1 MGDIRTPKKTR
12 EGREFD
18 SEFDLPQCVAV
29 EAEQPPRRLADVPD
43 DNSHV
48 RLGEFNIISLAISSP
63 DLRAQVKG
71 ALGQLEIVVAGPEVA
86 RHASLI
92 IADTQT
98 DIASHLADLRRK
110 ARPDAA
116 IFVVLPSATPDMI
129 STAHAAGA
137 SACLRP
143 PLVIEEVRSLVLGAL
158 DSRAARVQAADLA
171 RKLDLESHLASI
183 GRISAGLSHE
193 VSTPLAAAALN
204 LEIVARE
211 TSRLIDMVKWL
222 TMSPPGE
229 IAERLET
236 VRRRLPAIEASSG
249 LVGALEDT
257 VTAHERLRSL
267 LATMRAFVGRN
278 YEVRRETLDV
288 RELAHDVLAW
298 LSEVLRDV
306 QVELVGDAT
315 FAQTDRT
322 LLSQILTNLVS
333 NAVHAAR
340 SLTAPKI
347 RLHVY
352 QKAGRV
358 VVSVR
363 DNGPG
368 IPLELQ
374 DKVFEPFFTTRRAEG
389 GTGLGLA
396 LCREYA
402 LQMNAELSLWSL
414 PGRGACFRIAL
425 PAAHVGIGSH
435 AGA

>member
-1 MGDIRTPKKTR
+1 M
-12 EGREFD
+12 
-18 SEFDLPQCVAV
+18 
-29 EAEQPPRRLADVPD
+29 
-43 DNSHV
+43 
-48 RLGEFNIISLAISSP
+48 
-63 DLRAQVKG
+63 
-71 ALGQLEIVVAGPEVA
+71 
-86 RHASLI
+86 
-92 IADTQT
+92 
-98 DIASHLADLRRK
+98 
-110 ARPDAA
+110 
-116 IFVVLPSATPDMI
+116 PDMI
-129 STAHAAGA
+129 ASAHAAGA

-143 PLVIEEVRSLVLGAL
+143 PFVLEEVRSLVLAAL

-204 LEIVARE
+204 LETIERE
-211 TSRLIDMVKWL
+211 TAHLIDTLKWL
-222 TMSPPGE
+222 TTSPPSE
-229 IAERLET
+229 LEQRLET
-236 VRRRLPAIEASSG
+236 VRGRLASIEASSG

-257 VTAHERLRSL
+257 VAAHERLRTL
-267 LATMRAFVGRN
+267 LATMRAFVGRH

-298 LSEVLRDV
+298 LSETLRDI
-306 QVELVGDAT
+306 QVELVGGAT

-322 LLSQILTNLVS
+322 LLAQVLTNLVS
-333 NAVHAAR
+333 NAAHAAK
-340 SLTAPKI
+340 SLTAPRI

-352 QKAGRV
+352 QKVGHV
-358 VVSVR
+358 IVSVR

-374 DKVFEPFFTTRRAEG
+374 DKVFEPFFTTRRSVG

-425 PAAHVGIGSH
+425 PAAHVGAGSR
-435 AGA
+435 AGAQ